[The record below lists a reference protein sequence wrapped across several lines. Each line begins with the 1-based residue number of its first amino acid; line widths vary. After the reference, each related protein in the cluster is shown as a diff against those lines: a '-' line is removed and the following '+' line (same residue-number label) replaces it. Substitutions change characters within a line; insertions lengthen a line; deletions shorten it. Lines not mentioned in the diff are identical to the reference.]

1 MTNNQLNQIYELTT
15 ITKAKIGVSKIDGV
29 GVIALFDIKKDDQI
43 FLSLTPKLWDLSIG
57 NFSHLPKEVRELIL
71 GQWPTIVNGSKFLHP
86 SAMLTSYLNHSDD
99 PNYNAITDTALR
111 DIKTGEEVTVDYKK
125 MENFEKVFKF
135 IK

>member
-1 MTNNQLNQIYELTT
+1 
-15 ITKAKIGVSKIDGV
+15 
-29 GVIALFDIKKDDQI
+29 
-43 FLSLTPKLWDLSIG
+43 
-57 NFSHLPKEVRELIL
+57 
-71 GQWPTIVNGSKFLHP
+71 
-86 SAMLTSYLNHSDD
+86 MLTSYLNHSDD